1 MKNLV
6 KYFLILFFVN
16 NIYSQSGR
24 IIYSIQVGV
33 DLTEVP
39 KDKVDF
45 ITQMVNNAKNQQFEL
60 AFNGSKSSFKIVEK
74 LGNRPEY
81 EVKMENIASA
91 AFTSSKD
98 VYIDYDH
105 KIEIYKTKEG
115 LLVESKYNSGNWE
128 VSTESKKIANYVCYK
143 AIKKIP
149 FIDRKG
155 QSKVKEVF
163 AWFAPSLPYSYGPKN
178 FYGLP
183 GLILELTE
191 NRATYLATIIDLE
204 SERINIDFPKGKSV
218 TEEVYNKSLKAQM
231 GM

>member
-105 KIEIYKTKEG
+105 KIEIYKTKEE

-163 AWFAPSLPYSYGPKN
+163 AWFAASLPYSYGPKN

-191 NRATYLATIIDLE
+191 NRATYLATIINLE